1 VPPADAPA
9 VTPHLLRA
17 WPLPQP
23 DGDGGKHARGTVL
36 VVGGAVSTP
45 GAVLLAGLAA
55 LRVGAGKLKV
65 ATVGPTAVALAVALP
80 EAMVTGLPPDDGGSL
95 GTACVE
101 EVCGLA
107 ERADAVLVG
116 PGLLGREGTAEL
128 LQALLPGLPDVP
140 VVLDAVALGALARV
154 PEAAA
159 GLRGRLVLTPN
170 AGEAAELLDGD
181 ERKGLDAARA
191 VAGRYGAAVAAHGG
205 VADADGRAWRD
216 ESGGPGLGTSG
227 SGDVL
232 AGVVAG
238 LLARGATPAQAAVHG
253 QYLHSTA
260 GDRLSARAAPLG
272 FLARELLDELPGALA
287 TVGT

>member
-1 VPPADAPA
+1 VPPADARP
-9 VTPHLLRA
+9 VTPDLLRS
-17 WPLPQP
+17 WPLPRP
-23 DGDGGKHARGTVL
+23 DGGGKHARGTVL

-65 ATVGPTAVALAVALP
+65 ATVQPTAVALAVAMP
-80 EAMVTGLPPDDGGSL
+80 EAMVTGLPADEGGSL
-95 GTACVE
+95 GRDGAE
-101 EVCGLA
+101 EVCRQA
-107 ERADAVLVG
+107 ERADAVLIG

-128 LQALLPGLPDVP
+128 LRALLPELPEVR

-170 AGEAAELLDGD
+170 AGELAELLDGED
-181 ERKGLDAARA
+181 PEGLGGARA
-191 VAGRYGAAVAAHGG
+191 VAERYGAAVAAHGG
-205 VADADGRAWRD
+205 VAGPDGRTWAD
-216 ESGGPGLGTSG
+216 EAGGPSLGTSG

-232 AGVVAG
+232 AGVVTG
-238 LLARGATPAQAAVHG
+238 LLARGADPAQAAVHG
-253 QYLHSTA
+253 QYLHSSA
-260 GDRLSARAAPLG
+260 GDRLAARTAPLG

-287 TVGT
+287 TVRP